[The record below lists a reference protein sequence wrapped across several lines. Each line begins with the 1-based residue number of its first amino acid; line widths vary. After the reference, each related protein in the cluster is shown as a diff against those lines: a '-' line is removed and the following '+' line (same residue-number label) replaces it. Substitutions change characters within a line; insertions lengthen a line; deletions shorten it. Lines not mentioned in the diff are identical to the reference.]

1 MQQKPRP
8 STTGLATTRG
18 SGRPTLLGTTSPLVT
33 VGAAELAPDR
43 MLPLLVSV
51 LPLAPFPPAPA
62 LDAPTATDFVRNE
75 KALIS
80 PLTRDPYSRT

>member
-18 SGRPTLLGTTSPLVT
+18 SGGPTLLGTTSPLVA
-33 VGAAELAPDR
+33 VGSAELAPDS
-43 MLPLLVSV
+43 MLPLLLSV
-51 LPLAPFPPAPA
+51 LPLAPFPPEPA
-62 LDAPTATDFVRNE
+62 LDAPTATNFVRNE